1 MEYQL
6 VITAYEKNP
15 DFKPHENSGMT
26 GFDYRQQNERQYEY
40 ERKNLSVRI
49 SEEQF
54 NAIRKAVLEKF

>member
-6 VITAYEKNP
+6 VITAYDKNP
-15 DFKPHENSGMT
+15 DFVQPEPGY
-26 GFDYRQQNERQYEY
+26 DYRKPNERNYEY

-54 NAIRKAVLEKF
+54 EAIRKAVLEKF

>member
-15 DFKPHENSGMT
+15 EFRENEDRG
-26 GFDYRQQNERQYEY
+26 GYDYRKPNERQYEY

-49 SEEQF
+49 SEEQWE
-54 NAIRKAVLEKF
+54 AIRKSVIEKF